1 MPPTWL
7 PGAVDETGVA
17 AVISSTFGDA
27 STVPRT
33 DGSRRRYLTMTSSS
47 GGGCRPGIDTT
58 VPHSARIWNYWLG
71 GKDNYAVDRLAGEQ
85 TIAVLPEIVD
95 IARASR
101 GFLTRVVRYL
111 AADAGIRQ
119 FLDIG
124 TGLPTANN
132 THEVAQSV
140 APT

>member
-1 MPPTWL
+1 
-7 PGAVDETGVA
+7 VA
-17 AVISSTFGDA
+17 GH
-27 STVPRT
+27 
-33 DGSRRRYLTMTSSS
+33 S
-47 GGGCRPGIDTT
+47 GGTGIDST

-101 GFLTRVVRYL
+101 GFLPRVVRYL
-111 AADAGIRQ
+111 AADAGILQ

-124 TGLPTANN
+124 TGLPMADN
-132 THEVAQSV
+132 THEVAQRV
-140 APT
+140 AAEARVVYVDNDPLVLTHVRELQRPEYREAPVQDARAEAVRARPGR

>member
-47 GGGCRPGIDTT
+47 GGGCRPTIDTT

-71 GKDNYAVDRLAGEQ
+71 GKDNFAVDRAAGDAWAATFPALEEMP
-85 TIAVLPEIVD
+85 APP
-95 IARASR
+95 RAS
-101 GFLTRVVRYL
+101 
-111 AADAGIRQ
+111 
-119 FLDIG
+119 
-124 TGLPTANN
+124 
-132 THEVAQSV
+132 
-140 APT
+140 